1 MEAGGVTSRENQQFE
16 VRQPTRDNAPK
27 SRGCLSIVLALFL
40 AIFLFAA
47 LYMVTSGAVRV
58 AAIVAGVIFL
68 FAAFHYFVWGW
79 WLSSLI
85 RQQVEEEERER

>member
-1 MEAGGVTSRENQQFE
+1 MTSREKQQFE
-16 VRQPTRDNAPK
+16 IRQPTSGSAPK
-27 SRGCLSIVLALFL
+27 NRGCLSIVLALFL
-40 AIFLFAA
+40 AVLLFAA

-79 WLSSLI
+79 WLSGLI
-85 RQQVEEEERER
+85 RQQVEEEEREG